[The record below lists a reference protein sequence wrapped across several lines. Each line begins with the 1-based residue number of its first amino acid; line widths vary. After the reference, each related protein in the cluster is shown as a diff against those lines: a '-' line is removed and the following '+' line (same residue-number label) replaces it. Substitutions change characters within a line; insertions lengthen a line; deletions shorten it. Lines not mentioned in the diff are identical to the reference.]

1 MKNLIKK
8 VSNTD
13 RAVQVTVV
21 GIIWNIIL
29 IIIKLFAGIYGR
41 SSALVAD
48 AIHSMSDFVSDLAVL
63 AGIRIARRP
72 CDQTHNYGHGRF
84 ETLSTIVIAFS
95 LFAAAAGIMWQG
107 AVSIY
112 GIWNGEEFTAPAPL
126 ALIVAAAAILIKEGL
141 FHYTIHAG
149 RKLNSQPLI
158 TNAWHHRTDAF
169 SSITVLIGTAGA
181 YFLGGRWILLDP
193 LAALFVGVYILKFA
207 LKTLIENL
215 NELLEASLGEEE
227 NQKIIDTANE
237 VPGAINPHNLKSRRL
252 GNTIALEMH
261 IYVDPGLSVVE
272 AHDIATE
279 VEDKLKAAYGK
290 SSYISVHVEPLESK
304 GQAG

>member
-1 MKNLIKK
+1 LKSLIKK
-8 VSNTD
+8 VSNFD

-21 GIIWNIIL
+21 GIIWNVIL

-48 AIHSMSDFVSDLAVL
+48 AIHSMSDFVSDIAVL

-72 CDQTHNYGHGRF
+72 SDQNHNYGHGRF

-95 LFAAAAGIMWQG
+95 LIVAAVGIMWQG
-107 AVSIY
+107 AVTIY
-112 GIWNGEEFTAPAPL
+112 GIWNGEEYSAPASL
-126 ALIVAAAAILIKEGL
+126 ALIVAAVAILIKEGL
-141 FHYTIHAG
+141 FHYTIKAG
-149 RKLNSQPLI
+149 KKLNSQPLI

-169 SSITVLIGTAGA
+169 SSITVLIGVASA

-193 LAALFVGVYILKFA
+193 LAALFVGVYILRFA
-207 LKTLIENL
+207 LKTLVNNV

-237 VPGAINPHNLKSRRL
+237 VPGAVDPHNLKSRRM

-261 IYVDPGLSVVE
+261 IYVDPELSIVE

-279 VEDKLKAAYGK
+279 VENKLKEIYGK
-290 SSYISVHVEPLESK
+290 SSYISVHVEPCEEK
-304 GQAG
+304 N